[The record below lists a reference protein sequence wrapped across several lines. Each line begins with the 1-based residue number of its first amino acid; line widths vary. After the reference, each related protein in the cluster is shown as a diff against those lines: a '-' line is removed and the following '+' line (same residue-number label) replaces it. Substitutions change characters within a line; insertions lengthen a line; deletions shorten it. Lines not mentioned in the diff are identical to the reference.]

1 MFISINEELGR
12 HRGQSDKAECTLCGA
27 ECESVVHVLW
37 KCPDYN
43 DSRNIFMIKLRD
55 LLGESFKSMGIV
67 ERSFVLC
74 CELCE
79 ENFELLHNC
88 SGGIRVLDQF
98 MGS

>member
-1 MFISINEELGR
+1 M
-12 HRGQSDKAECTLCGA
+12 
-27 ECESVVHVLW
+27 VHVLW
-37 KCPDYN
+37 KCPDYK

-55 LLGESFKSMGIV
+55 LSFKSMGIV

-88 SGGIRVLDQF
+88 SGGIHVLDQF
-98 MGS
+98 MEVRKVKLYEAPGST